1 MLEDILFKAERFTE
15 NNNCMAELT
24 DNTIILCSNYKVM
37 DSLAD
42 EIVNTVNG
50 EAEYNDYYCETEDI
64 GSAQFTLSFG
74 LQRVI
79 EINTQKIILC
89 LEPAMIYRAKQIE
102 DIWFATSTDDG
113 DKYKE
118 AVYALTSFIK
128 SKDIYARGLDEVY
141 KCIVAGRFGCYDG
154 SWIK

>member
-1 MLEDILFKAERFTE
+1 MLEDILFKAKRVTE

-24 DNTIILCSNYKVM
+24 DNTIILCSDYKVM

-50 EAEYNDYYCETEDI
+50 EAEYNDYYCKDEDV
-64 GSAQFTLSFG
+64 GNAKFTMSFG
-74 LQRVI
+74 LQRTI
-79 EINTQKIILC
+79 EINNQKIILC

-102 DIWFATSTDDG
+102 DIWFATSVGEG
-113 DKYKE
+113 DNYKE

-128 SKDIYARGLDEVY
+128 SKDIYAAGLDEVY

>member
-1 MLEDILFKAERFTE
+1 MLEDILFKAKRFAE

-64 GSAQFTLSFG
+64 GSAQFILSFG

-79 EINTQKIILC
+79 EINNQKIILC
-89 LEPAMIYRAKQIE
+89 LEPAMIYRAKRIE
-102 DIWFATSTDDG
+102 DIWFATSTGDDE
-113 DKYKE
+113 YKE

-128 SKDIYARGLDEVY
+128 SKDIYAKGLDEVY